1 LSRPSGLTLLT
12 CVLLV
17 LLPAVALLQYRWVGE
32 VSAAERERMG
42 ANLRNATQQ
51 FRDAFD
57 LEVGRAFLNLQVGPL
72 TARDGWS
79 DQYSDRYDAWMDT
92 AEHPRMVS
100 AIMVVDA
107 PDRTLRL
114 RRWNADS
121 HTFVDEPW
129 PAAPSAIAS
138 LRGPLERELAE
149 FGEPRPFERRQW
161 TTDDSLLIAPMRNL
175 VGGPGPNRGQPQS
188 VTPVFGYTVVQLDM
202 RYIADTVFPALVQRH
217 FTHADGTSYRV
228 AIESADEPA
237 RVIYQ
242 SDATAPVTEATADA
256 VEPLFG
262 SPFGRGPSRGGPR
275 LFVRGG
281 GPRFDGIGEARP
293 EGRGE
298 GRGGNRGDARNDGR
312 ADGRSDVGND
322 AARMPPPA
330 QATAQAGEPGDG
342 RGGRGGRAGRGD
354 GPARWRVL
362 VQHES
367 GSLETAVAAA
377 RRRNL
382 AISFGV
388 LLVLTVSVG
397 LLTLTS
403 RRSRRLARQQMEF
416 VAGVSHE
423 LRTPVAVIRSA
434 AENLSLGVVA
444 GDRVKRYG
452 DVIGSESRRLG
463 EMVESILQYAAFE
476 SGHGIGAQ
484 VPVSPGDIIEAAV
497 SSASAMDTA
506 SDATIERDVPSD
518 LPAITGDATALR
530 SAVQNL
536 VANAIKYGG
545 SDRWVGVTA
554 RVEPNR
560 RGQDV
565 IITVSDHGAGI
576 PAAELPL
583 IFEPFYRGS
592 DALTQQIHGNGLG
605 LSLVR
610 RIVTAHGGR
619 VSVTAKPGQTTF
631 TIALPV
637 APPEAQTRT
646 FASDASAAPLHS

>member
-1 LSRPSGLTLLT
+1 MRLSRPSGLTLLT
-12 CVLLV
+12 CGLLV

-57 LEVGRAFLNLQVGPL
+57 LEVGRAFLNLQVGPF

-92 AEHPRMVS
+92 AEHPRIVS
-100 AIMVVDA
+100 AVMVVDA
-107 PDRTLRL
+107 PDRVLRL

-121 HTFVDEPW
+121 HSFVDEPW
-129 PAAPSAIAS
+129 PAAPAALAA
-138 LRGPLERELAE
+138 LREPLERELAE
-149 FGEPRPFERRQW
+149 FGEARPFERRQW
-161 TTDDSLLIAPMRNL
+161 PTDDSLLVAPMRNL
-175 VGGPGPNRGQPQS
+175 VAGPNRGQPQS
-188 VTPVFGYTVVQLDM
+188 VTPVFGYTVVQLDL

-228 AIESADEPA
+228 AIESAGEPA

-242 SDATAPVTEATADA
+242 SDANAPLSEANADA

-281 GPRFDGIGEARP
+281 GARP
-293 EGRGE
+293 DGLGDGGGDGRGRGD
-298 GRGGNRGDARNDGR
+298 GRGDRLND
-312 ADGRSDVGND
+312 S
-322 AARMPPPA
+322 ARMPPPP
-330 QATAQAGEPGDG
+330 QANGQGGEPG
-342 RGGRGGRAGRGD
+342 GGRGGRTGRGD

-367 GSLETAVAAA
+367 GSLEAAVAAA

-397 LLTLTS
+397 LLALTS

-434 AENLSLGVVA
+434 AENLSIGVVS

-484 VPVSPGDIIEAAV
+484 VPVSPGEIIDAAV
-497 SSASAMDTA
+497 SSAAAMDTA
-506 SDATIERDVPSD
+506 VDATIERDVPGD

-545 SDRWVGVTA
+545 ADRWVGIAA

-565 IITVSDHGAGI
+565 VITVSDHGAGI

-619 VSVTAKPGQTTF
+619 VSVTAKPGQTSF

-637 APPEAQTRT
+637 APPQAQAR
-646 FASDASAAPLHS
+646 AVAPGASAAHSHS